1 MRRRDFLKGIFG
13 AAAVAAVPA
22 VVLKQI
28 DSLPEESISQPLSEI
43 DAVGK
48 IYTGPIEHIISI
60 TPEEIEVLYIY
71 DEREEQLIAASTN
84 FRVDMDISY
93 STFKYEDNMF
103 ETPHH
108 VANPPSWSVSAKDIQ
123 WKVDP
128 TQVFDE
134 EKVLK
139 CLMAKDNIKYCGDVY
154 LTELVGS
161 GSFGAYLRESWDA
174 KFTGTRELMMIIQ
187 KG

>member
-28 DSLPEESISQPLSEI
+28 DSLPEEPLAELNPPLEDEI
-43 DAVGK
+43 K
-48 IYTGPIEHIISI
+48 IIEPEPLRSRPIIDG
-60 TPEEIEVLYIY
+60 VLYIY

-84 FRVDMDISY
+84 FRVDM
-93 STFKYEDNMF
+93 FC
-103 ETPHH
+103 
-108 VANPPSWSVSAKDIQ
+108 NPIRLDSLDDEPQFVNAPSSWSVSAEDIQ

-134 EKVLK
+134 GKVLK
-139 CLMAKDNIKYCGDVY
+139 CLMAKDNVKYCGDVY

-161 GSFGAYLRESWDA
+161 GSFGAYLRESWNA
-174 KFTGTRELMMIIQ
+174 KFTGTKELMMIIQ

>member
-60 TPEEIEVLYIY
+60 TPEEIGVLYIY

-84 FRVDMDISY
+84 FRVDMFYKVIRLDSLDDEPL
-93 STFKYEDNMF
+93 FVN
-103 ETPHH
+103 
-108 VANPPSWSVSAKDIQ
+108 APPLWSVSAEDIQ

-134 EKVLK
+134 GKVLK